1 MCSTWLSRVL
11 WVSIKIVFKCF
22 KIVTILW
29 LSTKHSRVWENYAVK
44 IKGTGISLWLDFV
57 INIFHGGNHNSLLT
71 HIQCTS
77 IPYYFTAINMSL
89 LKTSKVFKVIYIYAI
104 SQHAIKFHLCR
115 TGNKSRFYCFFI
127 RYNRELSVW
136 VTMLTQ
142 ILDYVCKSKKYCL
155 LITWFLPQK
164 IGYERSFIMWP
175 SSGCLCPWIWLP
187 SDWHCPV
194 STSFPQC
201 LLQLNLACHTTTVLK
216 LYMVNW

>member
-1 MCSTWLSRVL
+1 MQLKL
-11 WVSIKIVFKCF
+11 KE
-22 KIVTILW
+22 L
-29 LSTKHSRVWENYAVK
+29 
-44 IKGTGISLWLDFV
+44 LDFV

-142 ILDYVCKSKKYCL
+142 ILDYVCQIKK
-155 LITWFLPQK
+155 I
-164 IGYERSFIMWP
+164 
-175 SSGCLCPWIWLP
+175 LP
-187 SDWHCPV
+187 SH
-194 STSFPQC
+194 
-201 LLQLNLACHTTTVLK
+201 N
-216 LYMVNW
+216 MVFATENRL

>member
-1 MCSTWLSRVL
+1 M
-11 WVSIKIVFKCF
+11 
-22 KIVTILW
+22 ILW

-57 INIFHGGNHNSLLT
+57 INIFRGNHNSLLT

-136 VTMLTQ
+136 VAMLTQ
-142 ILDYVCKSKKYCL
+142 ILDYVCQIKK
-155 LITWFLPQK
+155 I
-164 IGYERSFIMWP
+164 
-175 SSGCLCPWIWLP
+175 LP
-187 SDWHCPV
+187 SH
-194 STSFPQC
+194 
-201 LLQLNLACHTTTVLK
+201 N
-216 LYMVNW
+216 MVFATENRLREEFYYVTQ